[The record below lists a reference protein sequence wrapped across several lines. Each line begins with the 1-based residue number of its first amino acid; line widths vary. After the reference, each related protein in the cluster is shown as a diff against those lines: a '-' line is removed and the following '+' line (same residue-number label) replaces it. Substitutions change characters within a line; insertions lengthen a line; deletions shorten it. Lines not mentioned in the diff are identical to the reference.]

1 MSIQICKALSFSDV
15 LGPVST
21 LEDKW
26 TSKTFLGTQRIAG
39 KGGGVGK
46 CTSGHLGGIERGSS
60 FSSHLVVCY
69 QDKLS

>member
-1 MSIQICKALSFSDV
+1 MSIQICKGLSFSDV

-26 TSKTFLGTQRIAG
+26 TSKTFPGTQRISG

-46 CTSGHLGGIERGSS
+46 CTSSHLGGIERGSS

>member
-15 LGPVST
+15 LGRVWT

-26 TSKTFLGTQRIAG
+26 TSKTFPGTQRIAG
-39 KGGGVGK
+39 KGGGMGK
-46 CTSGHLGGIERGSS
+46 CTSSHLGGIERGSS

>member
-26 TSKTFLGTQRIAG
+26 TSKTFPGTQRIAG
-39 KGGGVGK
+39 KGGGAGK
-46 CTSGHLGGIERGSS
+46 CKSSHLGGIERGSS